1 MHLRAFREADRR
13 DAGGRAFEPHHIR
26 VTNPFERGDP
36 IMAKIKVKTPLVEL
50 DGDEMTRIIWA
61 MIKEKL
67 ILPFLDVDLKYF
79 DLGVRKRDETDDRI
93 TTESAHAIR
102 QYGVGVK
109 CATITPDAERVTE
122 YKLKKAWPSPN
133 GQIRSILDG
142 TVFRKP
148 ILVKNITPAVRS
160 WKKSIIIG
168 RHAYGDLYRG
178 VELMVDQPGKVEI
191 VYSPEKG
198 RERRLL
204 LHDFKGPGVVMGIHN
219 LEASI
224 RSFAR
229 ACITYALS
237 EKVDLWFSVKDTI
250 SKTYHAYFKNVF
262 ADETQA
268 RQADFEQAGIGY
280 RYMLID
286 DAAAQAMKHE
296 GGFLWALS
304 NYDGDVFS
312 DVVASGFGSLG
323 MMTSVLV
330 SPEGKFEFEAAHG
343 TVRRHYYEH
352 LKGHPTSTNSV
363 ASIFAWTGGIRKRG
377 ELDVTPAVTAFAE
390 KIEKAVID
398 CIEEGIVTKDLVALM
413 EPRPAGH
420 QSTEGFIDAVAVKL
434 ESMV

>member
-1 MHLRAFREADRR
+1 
-13 DAGGRAFEPHHIR
+13 
-26 VTNPFERGDP
+26 
-36 IMAKIKVKTPLVEL
+36 MAKIKVKTPIVEI

-61 MIKEKL
+61 MIKAKL
-67 ILPFLDVDLKYF
+67 ILPFLDVQLSYY
-79 DLGVRKRDETDDRI
+79 DLGVQKRDETDDRI

-122 YKLKKAWPSPN
+122 YKLKRAWPSPN

-160 WKKSIIIG
+160 WKKPIIIG

-178 VELMVDQPGKVEI
+178 VELVVERPGKVEI
-191 VYSPEKG
+191 VYTPEG
-198 RERRLL
+198 GPETRLA
-204 LHDFKGPGVVMGIHN
+204 LHEFKGPGVVMGIHN
-219 LEASI
+219 LEKSI

-229 ACITYALS
+229 SCINYALS

-250 SKTYHAYFKNVF
+250 SKKYHAYFKAVF
-262 ADETQA
+262 AEETAA
-268 RQADFEQAGIGY
+268 RRAELEKTGVSY

-330 SPEGKFEFEAAHG
+330 SPNGQFEFEAAHG

-352 LKGHPTSTNSV
+352 LKGNPTSTNSV
-363 ASIFAWTGGIRKRG
+363 ASIFAWTGGIKKRG
-377 ELDVTPAVTAFAE
+377 ELDGTPEVVRFGE
-390 KIEKAVID
+390 KLEQAVIG
-398 CIEEGIVTKDLVALM
+398 CIEEGVVTKDLVPLM
-413 EPRPAGH
+413 DPQPARH
-420 QSTEGFIDAVAVKL
+420 QSTEGFIDAVAQRVA
-434 ESMV
+434 SMQ

>member
-1 MHLRAFREADRR
+1 
-13 DAGGRAFEPHHIR
+13 
-26 VTNPFERGDP
+26 
-36 IMAKIKVKTPLVEL
+36 MAKIKVKTPIVEL

-67 ILPFLDVDLKYF
+67 IRPFLDVDLKYY
-79 DLGVRKRDETDDRI
+79 DLGIQKRDETDDQI
-93 TTESAHAIR
+93 TAESARAIQ

-109 CATITPDAERVTE
+109 CATITPDAERVVE

-160 WKKSIIIG
+160 WKKPIILG

-178 VELMVDQPGKVEI
+178 VELVVDKPGKVEI
-191 VYSPEKG
+191 VYTPAGGPET
-198 RERRLL
+198 RLL
-204 LHDFKGPGVVMGIHN
+204 VHDFKGPGVVMGIHN
-219 LEASI
+219 LEKSI

-250 SKTYHAYFKNVF
+250 SKKYHAYFKDMF
-262 ADETQA
+262 AAETSA
-268 RQADFEQAGIGY
+268 RKADFDKAGIGY

-312 DVVASGFGSLG
+312 DVVAAGFGSLG

-330 SPEGKFEFEAAHG
+330 SPDGKYEFEAAHG
-343 TVRRHYYEH
+343 TAPLLRTPQGQPHQHQLGGLHFRLDRRHQEARGTGRH
-352 LKGHPTSTNSV
+352 AGGDAFRREGRKGGHRLHRGRHRDEGPGAADRTTARGAPDHGRV
-363 ASIFAWTGGIRKRG
+363 HRRRGRKAQLHSINN
-377 ELDVTPAVTAFAE
+377 
-390 KIEKAVID
+390 
-398 CIEEGIVTKDLVALM
+398 
-413 EPRPAGH
+413 
-420 QSTEGFIDAVAVKL
+420 
-434 ESMV
+434 

>member
-1 MHLRAFREADRR
+1 
-13 DAGGRAFEPHHIR
+13 
-26 VTNPFERGDP
+26 
-36 IMAKIKVKTPLVEL
+36 MAKIKVKTPLVEL

-61 MIKEKL
+61 MIKQKL
-67 ILPFLDVDLKYF
+67 ILPFLDVDLKYY
-79 DLGVRKRDETDDRI
+79 DLGVQKRDETDDRI

-102 QYGVGVK
+102 HYGVGVK

-160 WKKSIIIG
+160 WKKPIILG

-191 VYSPEKG
+191 VYTPEKG
-198 RERRLL
+198 AERRLL
-204 LHDFKGPGVVMGIHN
+204 VHDFKGPGVVMGIHN
-219 LEASI
+219 LEKSI

-262 ADETQA
+262 AVETQA
-268 RQADFEQAGIGY
+268 RKADFEKAGIGY

-330 SPEGKFEFEAAHG
+330 SPDGKFEFEAAHG

-352 LKGHPTSTNSV
+352 LKGHSTSTNSV
-363 ASIFAWTGGIRKRG
+363 ASIFAWTGGIKKRG
-377 ELDVTPAVTAFAE
+377 EMDGTPEVSAFGE
-390 KIEKAVID
+390 KIEKAVIG
-398 CIEEGIVTKDLVALM
+398 CIEAGIVTKDLVPLM
-413 EPRPAGH
+413 DPRPTSY
-420 QSTEGFIDAVAVKL
+420 QSTEGFIDAVAAGL
-434 ESMV
+434 MAMMQQGC